1 MPRTDPVGGQ
11 DLNIRE
17 GFKYCQLLHW
27 YNERPLNLGA
37 PKQKTEQKSCRA
49 QQGKNQEN
57 QHLFKN
63 DLHPILSEIST
74 DYDNIIVEFAFFEKP
89 VVRASRKV

>member
-1 MPRTDPVGGQ
+1 MPRTGPVGGQ

-17 GFKYCQLLHW
+17 GLKYCLFLKW
-27 YNERPLNLGA
+27 FNERPLNLGT

-49 QQGKNQEN
+49 QEGKNWEN

-63 DLHPILSEIST
+63 ELHPKLSKTST
-74 DYDNIIVEFAFFEKP
+74 DYDNIIVEICIF
-89 VVRASRKV
+89 